1 VTTKLATMTKANY
14 YAIQHTLLVENLL
27 LLMKLITKSQSD
39 QIILGSKLH
48 KKQTLMK
55 TLTTLLMIW
64 I

>member
-1 VTTKLATMTKANY
+1 VTTKLATMTKVNY
-14 YAIQHTLLVENLL
+14 FVIQHTHLAENLL
-27 LLMKLITKSQSD
+27 LLMILITKSQSD